1 MSDEAKPPEEQP
13 AETPKAPKLP
23 LLDVYVNSLHVSDR
37 IALAALITAVVAT
50 LIGVMQTGFMWA
62 ARNDE
67 VEAALRSEQ
76 LRACVAYR
84 IAGENA
90 IARAQLLGEENGG
103 PEEGDA
109 EFHGYILDYQ
119 ARLTQLYY
127 LLPTGDGIA
136 VDDASRASAD
146 AYVAYVN
153 GDVPELLNLSGNEGI
168 WVSSHNTLNDVCESI
183 IRDLRDR

>member
-1 MSDEAKPPEEQP
+1 MSEEAKPPE
-13 AETPKAPKLP
+13 AEPIAPVPKVPI
-23 LLDVYVNSLHVSDR
+23 LDVYVNSLHVSDR

-90 IARAQLLGEENGG
+90 IARAQLLGGENGG
-103 PEEGDA
+103 PEEGDT

-127 LLPTGDGIA
+127 LLPVGDGIA
-136 VDDASRASAD
+136 VDYASRASAD
-146 AYVAYVN
+146 AYVAYVLTAL
-153 GDVPELLNLSGNEGI
+153 GD
-168 WVSSHNTLNDVCESI
+168 TLGLCA
-183 IRDLRDR
+183 DRQLQS